1 MAEQMIGTGQI
12 SLTKI
17 KKGSMGESA
26 KYVIVNGEQ
35 IFRYSDTEM
44 LSIPSPKNIVINA
57 SIYNINTTNIK
68 WYYKKPSDTNWIEL
82 NPSIQS
88 RGLTGKSQFIVDP
101 NGSYW
106 NGATSLTFACFVDN
120 NFYDEITIV
129 KLAEG
134 NSFSAILSN
143 ETQTIA
149 TDANGNFN
157 EEDLNKIKTEIQV
170 FKGTEKLM
178 MATNNIDPQINEYTL
193 KIVNNNNSYKYY
205 KITFSGYTITA
216 ESIYSYVTIAELQ
229 LYCK

>member
-68 WYYKKPSDTNWIEL
+68 WYYKKPSDTNWTEL

-120 NFYDEITIV
+120 IF
-129 KLAEG
+129 
-134 NSFSAILSN
+134 
-143 ETQTIA
+143 
-149 TDANGNFN
+149 
-157 EEDLNKIKTEIQV
+157 
-170 FKGTEKLM
+170 
-178 MATNNIDPQINEYTL
+178 
-193 KIVNNNNSYKYY
+193 
-205 KITFSGYTITA
+205 
-216 ESIYSYVTIAELQ
+216 
-229 LYCK
+229 